1 MEKTTKNG
9 IHRIRQE
16 GGKTI
21 AWAEES
27 GVKVLEKDG
36 YYFKDLAKRR
46 TCCRMRTGVSPM
58 RREPQTLQGVFP
70 SRRSLA
76 LCCTHRTR
84 PYRRCRAVR
93 SRERL
98 TENVS
103 GIRQRTVC
111 DFRSAERISGG
122 RAHPPYPADERGK
135 PGDFRKM
142 EQ

>member
-27 GVKVLEKDG
+27 GVKVLEKTG
-36 YYFKDLAKRR
+36 ITLKTWQKPVN
-46 TCCRMRTGVSPM
+46 CCRMRTGASPM
-58 RREPQTLQGVFP
+58 RREPQTLRAVFP

-122 RAHPPYPADERGK
+122 RAYPPYPADERGK

>member
-9 IHRIRQE
+9 IHRITQAD
-16 GGKTI
+16 GKTI

-27 GVKVLEKDG
+27 GVRYWKKMDITLKILQ
-36 YYFKDLAKRR
+36 KPAN
-46 TCCRMRTGVSPM
+46 CCRTRTGVFPM
-58 RREPQTLQGVFP
+58 RRERQTLRAVFP

-76 LCCTHRTR
+76 LCCTRRTR

-98 TENVS
+98 TEKRISNPAKS
-103 GIRQRTVC
+103 RMR
-111 DFRSAERISGG
+111 FRSAERISGG

-135 PGDFRKM
+135 PGDFRKV